1 MKSRKKRISQIN
13 QMEREE
19 REKPL
24 EKPRIVGDKIGGRN
38 TLEKANAARTTLPC
52 EGNFLSTCRVR

>member
-1 MKSRKKRISQIN
+1 
-13 QMEREE
+13 MEREE